1 MNTTTESKTRT
12 REPEELWSVV
22 VLYEDAATR
31 QRAMKVCDHLVQ
43 QFWAEV
49 EFKFHWWRTDFLE
62 DDTMAATAAA
72 DAGNADF
79 IVVSSSAE
87 RELSP
92 FVKNWFETWIAQR
105 QGREGAFVDL
115 TETGAVSAAHVQHNK
130 IFLRNVAHR
139 AAMDYLTKVPSVING
154 KLPAGGSP
162 PAVNMSTT
170 ARCTARLRAA
180 VHVVTLHT
188 GDLLIGVI
196 HIRCAP
202 PG

>member
-1 MNTTTESKTRT
+1 MNTTIEPKTRT

-92 FVKNWFETWIAQR
+92 FVKNWFEAWIAQR
-105 QGREGAFVDL
+105 QGREGALVDL
-115 TETGAVSAAHVQHNK
+115 TKTGAVSAAQTQHNK
-130 IFLRNVAHR
+130 IFLRNVARR

-154 KLPAGGSP
+154 KLPDS
-162 PAVNMSTT
+162 VESVD
-170 ARCTARLRAA
+170 LRAGQ
-180 VHVVTLHT
+180 VTSVLDNILHQPPPPHL
-188 GDLLIGVI
+188 DL
-196 HIRCAP
+196 HY
-202 PG
+202 